1 MDRKGGGSRDG
12 VARFLLEG
20 REREDVNSLVSSGSA
35 GRARSRG
42 FRRDFDLWD
51 CWIGRLTLDPPSLLC
66 DAVKD
71 DVAREP
77 PPGVV
82 TAYCWKAPPEPGP
95 PFDASTLVAM
105 MAESMNSVDGRR
117 VQITAVQSEPARG
130 LRRRTPRLSRRRPGS
145 ARGRTFTVSR
155 ATIRSTLVFAPL
167 ARTRCRAGAYAL
179 TPRADPSARE
189 PGRLRTGETRVAAF
203 ESTRPDTAGGEA
215 RLSEV
220 TLRPLKISKGRNVV
234 SHGESR
240 IPTVF

>member
-20 REREDVNSLVSSGSA
+20 REREDVNSLVSTGSA

-42 FRRDFDLWD
+42 FRRDPDLWD
-51 CWIGRLTLDPPSLLC
+51 CWVGRLTLDPPSLLC

-155 ATIRSTLVFAPL
+155 ATIRSSLVFA
-167 ARTRCRAGAYAL
+167 A
-179 TPRADPSARE
+179 
-189 PGRLRTGETRVAAF
+189 
-203 ESTRPDTAGGEA
+203 
-215 RLSEV
+215 
-220 TLRPLKISKGRNVV
+220 
-234 SHGESR
+234 
-240 IPTVF
+240 

>member
-66 DAVKD
+66 DAVRD

-77 PPGVV
+77 PPLV

-105 MAESMNSVDGRR
+105 M
-117 VQITAVQSEPARG
+117 P
-130 LRRRTPRLSRRRPGS
+130 SR
-145 ARGRTFTVSR
+145 
-155 ATIRSTLVFAPL
+155 
-167 ARTRCRAGAYAL
+167 
-179 TPRADPSARE
+179 
-189 PGRLRTGETRVAAF
+189 
-203 ESTRPDTAGGEA
+203 
-215 RLSEV
+215 
-220 TLRPLKISKGRNVV
+220 
-234 SHGESR
+234 
-240 IPTVF
+240 